1 MENIINKIIDIDRM
15 AEKRLS
21 DAETESQNLIAKSER
36 EAADLKENLRSAAEK
51 RISEVRDFHKNETE
65 AELNRIRSECDA
77 KIKELD
83 EAYENKHFSIEE
95 SIYRTI
101 VGESVE

>member
-83 EAYENKHFSIEE
+83 EAYENKHLSIEE